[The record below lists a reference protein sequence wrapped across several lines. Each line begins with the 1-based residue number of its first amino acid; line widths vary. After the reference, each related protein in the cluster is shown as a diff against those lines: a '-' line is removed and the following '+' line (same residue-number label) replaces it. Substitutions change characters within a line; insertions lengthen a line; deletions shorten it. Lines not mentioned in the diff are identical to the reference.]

1 MGDLSPGQPPTM
13 ASFLTLTCSQRF
25 FLFPL
30 REERTLSLSPALSL
44 SRSLCL
50 ASLVVLRIL
59 EPRADLD
66 DEMELEMKMER
77 RRRRRL
83 GGRSVGQ
90 AERDGALSGFVY
102 EQSDGFTAK
111 SPPLKP
117 HHRLADD

>member
-1 MGDLSPGQPPTM
+1 M
-13 ASFLTLTCSQRF
+13 
-25 FLFPL
+25 
-30 REERTLSLSPALSL
+30 
-44 SRSLCL
+44 
-50 ASLVVLRIL
+50 LRIL

-66 DEMELEMKMER
+66 DEMELEMKME
-77 RRRRRL
+77 RRRRL

-111 SPPLKP
+111 SPPLQP